1 MSLCAS
7 NQMLLEGAHVAG
19 HSLGGV
25 VALQLALETPE
36 RVHSLVLPEAG
47 ILDVIGPVY
56 RCCLTI
62 VATRQEQKPAEAARR
77 ATGSTRLVC
86 ALLRTHLAHH
96 GTRPPGR
103 ERCALPTERGQAV
116 RQRVGHHRVHDDHGC
131 A

>member
-7 NQMLLEGAHVAG
+7 NQMLLEGAHVAE

-36 RVHSLVLPEAG
+36 RVHSLVLLEAG
-47 ILDVIGPVY
+47 ILDVIGPDY

-77 ATGSTRLVC
+77 GAGNPAVETPVLQGRLP
-86 ALLRTHLAHH
+86 AL
-96 GTRPPGR
+96 GR
-103 ERCALPTERGQAV
+103 GDRARWAV
-116 RQRVGHHRVHDDHGC
+116 GEHHRLD
-131 A
+131 AASL